1 MGMPSPD
8 MPSPP
13 ISKPS
18 MGMPSPGMP
27 SPPISKPSMGM
38 PSPGM
43 PSPDMPLPGMQSPG
57 MSTLPMQSGGD
68 SNSNSSPSLNNLN
81 SNLEDLGSEKPTNSK
96 NSSSTSSGNVVKANH
111 LSDMESS
118 STSNSTSTKSNTKS
132 SNNSKEPM
140 QSNIAMNNLAMHNL
154 SKTPLLKN
162 DLLAQFIDFVKTHS
176 KIAKFDPKN
185 LDNYGMTELAASAF
199 KGPLNYDPTDPNT
212 GKLSISEEKMDSFC
226 VKNTIDKVIKINLDD
241 AKFADLINIYS
252 DMKTKYINNC
262 EALLSILENHILTKV
277 GSESNMRF
285 TIKDIGYAD
294 LVEQETNVRNNIGNM
309 YAECHLNYQ
318 SGISALYSAL
328 TS

>member
-1 MGMPSPD
+1 MPSPNMPSPNMPSPD
-8 MPSPP
+8 MQAPDMPSPDMQTPP

-18 MGMPSPGMP
+18 MGM
-27 SPPISKPSMGM
+27 
-38 PSPGM
+38 
-43 PSPDMPLPGMQSPG
+43 QSPG
-57 MSTLPMQSGGD
+57 MATPLMSKPQMGMQAPGMPMQSGGD

-81 SNLEDLGSEKPTNSK
+81 SNLEDLDSEKPTNSK
-96 NSSSTSSGNVVKANH
+96 HSSSTSSSNVVKANQ
-111 LSDMESS
+111 LSAMDSS
-118 STSNSTSTKSNTKS
+118 STSTSTKS

-140 QSNIAMNNLAMHNL
+140 QSNSGNNLAMNNL
-154 SKTPLLKN
+154 SKTSLLKN
-162 DLLAQFIDFVKTHS
+162 DLLTQFIDFVKTHS

-185 LDNYGMTELAASAF
+185 LDNYGMTELATSAF
-199 KGPLNYDPTDPNT
+199 KGSLNYDPTDPNT
-212 GKLSISEEKMDSFC
+212 GKLSISEEKMDNFC